1 MSYDSLA
8 SLLSPEAHKLLRNDL
23 PTPLYHQMFS
33 LLRDRILSGEI
44 AQGARIPTEFE
55 LAGTFGVSRITAKR
69 ALDEL
74 AAEGL
79 VERRRGKGTH
89 VIHRSQPKPQHSPL
103 TGLLESLEVLADHT
117 QVRLLQFRRSAP
129 PEPVRA
135 LFDLPEGAVLA
146 NAVRL
151 RVRSGTPFGH
161 YTSWTRTD
169 QPAFSEQALATTSRL
184 QLFRDIGI
192 HIRQVEQSLSA
203 VNADAMSALHL
214 EVEPGTALL
223 ALERRSYDEEGQL
236 VDLLNILYRPD
247 QFSYRMRLDVEANGA
262 TSR

>member
-8 SLLSPEAHKLLRNDL
+8 ALLSPDAHKLLRNDL

-44 AQGARIPTEFE
+44 PCGSRIPTEFE
-55 LAGTFGVSRITAKR
+55 LAAAFGVSRITAKR

-89 VIHRSQPKPQHSPL
+89 VIHRTRPKPQHSPL

-117 QVRLLQFRRSAP
+117 QVRLLQYRRSVP
-129 PEPVRA
+129 PEPVRI
-135 LFDLPEGAVLA
+135 LFDGAADEILT

-151 RVRSGTPFGH
+151 RMRGEIPFGH

-184 QLFRDIGI
+184 QLFRSIGI

-214 EVEPGTALL
+214 QVEPGTALL
-223 ALERRSYDEEGQL
+223 ALERLSYDEEGKL

-247 QFSYRMRLDVEANGA
+247 QFSYRMRLDVEADGGG
-262 TSR
+262 R